1 MMRKVYFDHSAT
13 TPVRPEVVEA
23 MLPYLTEVY
32 GNASSAHSFGKEAK
46 KAIEAAR
53 AKVAALINAE
63 PNEIYF
69 TSGGTE
75 ADNWAIKGVMEANQ
89 KKGRH
94 FVVSNFEHHAIIDS
108 AEHLKKQGYEPEGIV
123 VTADGFVTV
132 EALAPLLRD
141 ETVLVSIMFANNEVG
156 TIQDIAALAAAAH
169 SRGALFHTDAVQA
182 VGQIPVDVKA
192 LDVDL
197 LSLSG
202 HKLNAPKG
210 IGALFIRK
218 GVKITKIMDGGAH
231 ERGKRAGTENVPG
244 IVALG
249 QAAEIAMQELATKIP
264 RLTQL
269 RDRMIEGVLA
279 QVPESSLN
287 GHPSR
292 RLPGNA
298 NFCFS
303 RIEGEAIL
311 LHMDLNGIAVSTG
324 SACASGSLDPSHVLL
339 ALGIPVE
346 EAHGS
351 MRVSM
356 GYGNDD
362 ADVDYFLE
370 KLPQVV
376 QRLRDMSP
384 Y

>member
-13 TPVRPEVVEA
+13 TPVRPEVVAA

-46 KAIEAAR
+46 KAIESAR

-108 AEHLKKQGYEPEGIV
+108 AAHLKKQGYEPEGIA
-123 VTADGFVTV
+123 VTPDGLVTV
-132 EALAPLLRD
+132 EALSPLLRD
-141 ETVLVSIMFANNEVG
+141 DTVLVSVMFANNEVG
-156 TIQDIAALAAAAH
+156 TIQDVVALAAAAH

-192 LDVDL
+192 MDIDL

-218 GVKITKIMDGGAH
+218 GVAISKIMDGGAH

-249 QAAEIAMQELATKIP
+249 QAAEIAMQELETKIP
-264 RLTQL
+264 RLTKL

-287 GHPSR
+287 GHPTR

>member
-1 MMRKVYFDHSAT
+1 MRKVYFDHSAT
-13 TPVRPEVVEA
+13 TPVRPEVVQA
-23 MLPYLTEVY
+23 MLPYLTEFF
-32 GNASSAHSFGKEAK
+32 GNASSAHSVGKEAK

-53 AKVAALINAE
+53 RQSAQLINAAPE
-63 PNEIYF
+63 EIYF

-75 ADNWAIKGVMEANQ
+75 ADNWAIKGIMEANQ
-89 KKGRH
+89 KRGRH
-94 FVVSNFEHHAIIDS
+94 LLVSNFEHHAIIDS
-108 AEHLKKQGYEPEGIV
+108 AEHLKKLGCEPEGIPV
-123 VTADGFVTV
+123 DAEGFVRPD
-132 EALAPLLRD
+132 ELGKRLRED
-141 ETVLVSIMFANNEVG
+141 TVLVSVMMANNEIG
-156 TIQDIAALAAAAH
+156 TIQDIAALVAAAH
-169 SRGALFHTDAVQA
+169 AQGALFHTDAVQA
-182 VGQIPVDVKA
+182 VGQIPVDVQA
-192 LDVDL
+192 LGVDL

-210 IGALFIRK
+210 IGALYIRK
-218 GVKITKIMDGGAH
+218 GVRIAKLMDGGAH

-249 QAAEIAMQELATKIP
+249 KAAELAYGELEEKVV
-264 RLTQL
+264 RLTAL
-269 RDRMIEGVLA
+269 RDRLMEGVLR

-287 GHPSR
+287 GHPTR

-298 NFCFS
+298 NFCFA

-351 MRVSM
+351 MRVSL

>member
-1 MMRKVYFDHSAT
+1 MRKVYFDHSAT
-13 TPVRPEVVEA
+13 TPVRPEVLEA
-23 MLPYLTEVY
+23 MLPYLTDVF

-46 KAIEAAR
+46 KAVELAR
-53 AKVAALINAE
+53 VQVAALINAE

-75 ADNWAIKGVMEANQ
+75 ADNWAVKGIMEANG
-89 KKGRH
+89 KKGKH
-94 FVVSNFEHHAIIDS
+94 LITSNFEHHAILEA
-108 AEHLKKQGYEPEGIV
+108 AEHLHKLGFEPEAIMV
-123 VTADGFVTV
+123 DREGFVQP
-132 EALAPLLRD
+132 EALKARLRD
-141 ETVLVSIMFANNEVG
+141 DTVLVSVMFANNEVG
-156 TIQDIAALAAAAH
+156 TIQDIPALAAIAH
-169 SRGALFHTDAVQA
+169 EKGAIFHTDAVQA

-192 LDVDL
+192 MGIDM

-210 IGALFIRK
+210 IGALYIKKGIRIGK
-218 GVKITKIMDGGAH
+218 LMDGGAH

-249 QAAEIAMQELATKIP
+249 KAAELAKLELPEKIARISA
-264 RLTQL
+264 L
-269 RDRMIEGVLA
+269 RDRLIDGVLA
-279 QVPESSLN
+279 GIPETSLN
-287 GHPSR
+287 GHRER

-339 ALGIPVE
+339 AIGIPVE

-351 MRVSM
+351 MRVSL